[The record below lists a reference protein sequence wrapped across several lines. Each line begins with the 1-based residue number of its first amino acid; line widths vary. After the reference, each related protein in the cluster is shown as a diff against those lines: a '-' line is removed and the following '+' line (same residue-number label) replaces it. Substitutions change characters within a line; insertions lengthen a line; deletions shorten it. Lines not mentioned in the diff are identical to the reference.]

1 DCATCRAGS
10 RAGVGGCDEQTPGA
24 SPGIDTI
31 QGRFRSMAVVIRLM
45 RAGAKKRPFYRMVAA
60 DSRRQRDGR
69 FLEILGH
76 YNPLTQPYELV
87 VHKDKLERWLSRG
100 AQPSE
105 QAASL
110 LRSLG
115 ISASKPVPVV
125 AAADGVVK
133 PAAKKT
139 AKSGV
144 KAARRK
150 PRKIS
155 ARKGQKKTAPKE
167 ARKGGAK

>member
-1 DCATCRAGS
+1 MS
-10 RAGVGGCDEQTPGA
+10 
-24 SPGIDTI
+24 
-31 QGRFRSMAVVIRLM
+31 VVIRLM
-45 RAGAKKRPFYRMVAA
+45 RTGAKKRPSFRMVAA

-76 YNPLTQPYELV
+76 YNPLSQPYELM
-87 VHKDKLERWLSRG
+87 VHKDRVENWISRG

-115 ISASKPVPVV
+115 IQLQRPSVSSKTT
-125 AAADGVVK
+125 AAGAPK
-133 PAAKKT
+133 AKKT
-139 AKSGV
+139 V
-144 KAARRK
+144 KRAV

-155 ARKGQKKTAPKE
+155 ARKAKNKAARKTAKKK
-167 ARKGGAK
+167 AAAKA

>member
-1 DCATCRAGS
+1 MS
-10 RAGVGGCDEQTPGA
+10 
-24 SPGIDTI
+24 
-31 QGRFRSMAVVIRLM
+31 VVIRLM

-87 VHKDKLERWLSRG
+87 VHKDKVENWISKG

-105 QAASL
+105 QVASL

-115 ISASKPVPVV
+115 IPMHRATPAKPATDAP
-125 AAADGVVK
+125 AAAK
-133 PAAKKT
+133 PKAAKAAKAAAPKRTTARKISGRKVAKKAARKT
-139 AKSGV
+139 AKTAK
-144 KAARRK
+144 KA
-150 PRKIS
+150 
-155 ARKGQKKTAPKE
+155 
-167 ARKGGAK
+167 

>member
-1 DCATCRAGS
+1 MS
-10 RAGVGGCDEQTPGA
+10 
-24 SPGIDTI
+24 
-31 QGRFRSMAVVIRLM
+31 VVIRLM

-76 YNPLTQPYELV
+76 YNPISQPYELMI
-87 VHKDKLERWLSRG
+87 HKAKVEAWIAKG

-115 ISASKPVPVV
+115 ISMSAPLTAP
-125 AAADGVVK
+125 AAA
-133 PAAKKT
+133 PAAT
-139 AKSGV
+139 PAPAKLPGKAAARKHARPRKLSERKIKARAARKASRSKSAV
-144 KAARRK
+144 KA
-150 PRKIS
+150 
-155 ARKGQKKTAPKE
+155 
-167 ARKGGAK
+167 

>member
-1 DCATCRAGS
+1 MS
-10 RAGVGGCDEQTPGA
+10 
-24 SPGIDTI
+24 
-31 QGRFRSMAVVIRLM
+31 VVIRLM

-76 YNPLTQPYELV
+76 YNPLTKPYELV
-87 VHKDKLERWLSRG
+87 VHKDKVEMWLSKG

-115 ISASKPVPVV
+115 IPMHRPSVSTKK
-125 AAADGVVK
+125 AAATSAAQPKKAVK
-133 PAAKKT
+133 RAAPRKPSERKVQKKAARKAAKKG
-139 AKSGV
+139 AV
-144 KAARRK
+144 KA
-150 PRKIS
+150 
-155 ARKGQKKTAPKE
+155 
-167 ARKGGAK
+167 